1 MSYKSNLLYA
11 WSAYIFIILITFS
24 VDYYIRIINGDFYY
38 TGLNEYIWLTAIVL
52 AALIGGYFIICSIKY
67 IDKIFYKIIYLL
79 ANIAFGFIFYAIS
92 SYLYVVG
99 FGIDSV

>member
-1 MSYKSNLLYA
+1 MSYRSNLLYA
-11 WSAYIFIILITFS
+11 WSAYISIIIITFS
-24 VDYYIRIINGDFYY
+24 VDYYIRITKGDFYY
-38 TGLNEYIWLTAIVL
+38 TGLNEYIWLAAIAL
-52 AALIGGYFIICSIKY
+52 ATLIGGYFITCSIKY

-79 ANIAFGFIFYAIS
+79 TNMALGFMFYAIS

>member
-11 WSAYIFIILITFS
+11 WSTYISITLITFS
-24 VDYYIRIINGDFYY
+24 VDYYIRITKGDFYY
-38 TGLNEYIWLTAIVL
+38 TGLNEYIWLAAIAL
-52 AALIGGYFIICSIKY
+52 AILIGGNFIICSMKY
-67 IDKIFYKIIYLL
+67 IDKMFYKIIYLITNAL
-79 ANIAFGFIFYAIS
+79 LGFIFYAIS

>member
-24 VDYYIRIINGDFYY
+24 VDYYIRIINGGFYY

-52 AALIGGYFIICSIKY
+52 AALIGGCFIICSIKY

-79 ANIAFGFIFYAIS
+79 ANIALGFIFYAIS